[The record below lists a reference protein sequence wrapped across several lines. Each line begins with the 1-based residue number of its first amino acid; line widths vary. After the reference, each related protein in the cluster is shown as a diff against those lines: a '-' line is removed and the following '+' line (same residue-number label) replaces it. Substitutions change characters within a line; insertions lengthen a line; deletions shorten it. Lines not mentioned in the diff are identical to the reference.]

1 VAIEVRSVGSE
12 AFEEIHPLL
21 ARFPTP
27 QMSKEDWRWT
37 LFRSAWSDNPCH
49 GFALYADG
57 RAVGFI
63 GTIFSTRHLL
73 GRMEPICSLS
83 SWIVLEEHRNASL
96 LLLRPILALRDYT
109 LVNLTPSPAVYEI
122 FSKLGFKP
130 LESER
135 LLLSPVPRLAEAAR
149 AVSGSATLSP
159 EVLRDELSGEE
170 RTIYQ
175 DLSGSPV
182 ARHVLLRHG
191 ERKCYL
197 VATPMRK
204 KGIPFAEIQYI
215 GDREFFWDNRLL
227 AHAALFRSIGALGLM
242 VDSRFRRGSRPPL
255 SVRWPSRRLYRP
267 TRDEIAPELIDGLY
281 SEMMGLRW

>member
-1 VAIEVRSVGSE
+1 VAIEVRSVSSE
-12 AFEEIHPLL
+12 AFEEILPLL

-27 QMSKEDWRWT
+27 RMTREDWRWM

-57 RAVGFI
+57 KAVGFI

-73 GRMEPICSLS
+73 GRVEPICSLS

-96 LLLRPILALRDYT
+96 LLLKPILALRDYT

-135 LLLSPVPRLAEAAR
+135 LLLPPVPRLAEAAR
-149 AVSGSATLSP
+149 AVFGSAMLSP
-159 EVLRDELSGEE
+159 EVLREELTGEQ
-170 RTIYQ
+170 RAIYQ
-175 DLSGSPV
+175 DLSTSPV
-182 ARHVLLRHG
+182 ARHLLLRQG
-191 ERKCYL
+191 GRKCYL

-204 KGIPFAEIQYI
+204 RGIPFAEIQYI
-215 GDREFFWDNRLL
+215 EDREFFWANRIL
-227 AHAALFRSIGALGLM
+227 AHAALFRSMGAVGLLI
-242 VDSRFRRGSRPPL
+242 DSRFRRGSRPLL
-255 SVRWPSRRLYRP
+255 SVRWPLRRLYRP
-267 TRDEIAPELIDGLY
+267 TREEIAPELIDGLY